1 MVIKMDL
8 NALRIEIDKLD
19 KVILESFE
27 KRMELFRNVALY
39 KKENNMQIFQSERE
53 KQIIEKV
60 MNNSPEDL
68 KGASASLFTVKQT
81 LLFIY

>member
-1 MVIKMDL
+1 MDL

-27 KRMELFRNVALY
+27 KRMELCRNVALY

-60 MNNSPEDL
+60 MNNSRYYLFDGNNLNLLEDRT
-68 KGASASLFTVKQT
+68 A
-81 LLFIY
+81 